1 MFSRS
6 FMADRLF
13 QKLNRKILVIIV
25 LFTGLGLEGCVWYQR
40 TDAPRSGSPPVSQ
53 HTHVTPRS
61 SVATHPLSLGQFLVL
76 PKRPTSRLNFLIA
89 GVTPEYT
96 GYHRLAPENFTGLT
110 DSMIL
115 AQLDP
120 EHNTVRML
128 SLPRDTQV
136 RLGDLGVH
144 KLNAAIALEGSDGL
158 QKAVEQLTGL
168 NLSGYVL
175 INLNAVHDLTEA
187 VGGVQ
192 VYVAEAMNYDDTAAN
207 LHIHFPIGMRRLTG
221 PEAAAYI
228 RFRHDALGD
237 IGRVKRQQAFLLA
250 LGKELLS
257 PRVMLHLP
265 ALSTVLSDDTR
276 TDATQSDVSAALG
289 MLLSHPKLETYLYP
303 GRFLTQDGVSYW
315 EPDQVTARSVLSQ
328 QFGNSVV
335 PPRSSDTSSA
345 EVSIRVVDT
354 GAKTEVVRG
363 VLKAL
368 ALAGEHD
375 VRLVRSAGG
384 DPAQT
389 VLLSQG
395 DPAVLKRVHQELGFG
410 ETRMSGEGVLNADV
424 TIWLGSDAR
433 IPGSAGN

>member
-1 MFSRS
+1 MV
-6 FMADRLF
+6 DRF
-13 QKLNRKILVIIV
+13 FHNFNRKVLVIIV
-25 LFTGLGLEGCVWYQR
+25 LCIALGLEGCVWFQQGD
-40 TDAPRSGSPPVSQ
+40 TPPRVSQ
-53 HTHVTPRS
+53 HRTASPRS
-61 SVATHPLSLGQFLVL
+61 NVVLHPLSLGQFLVL
-76 PKRPTSRLNFLIA
+76 PKRPTQRLNFLVA

-120 EHNTVRML
+120 EHDTVRML

-136 RLGDLGVH
+136 RLADLGVH
-144 KLNAAIALEGSDGL
+144 KLNAAIALQGADGL

-168 NLSGYVL
+168 KLSGYLL
-175 INLNAVHDLTEA
+175 INLNAVHDLTDA

-207 LHIHFPIGMRRLTG
+207 LHIHFPVGTRRLTG

-237 IGRVKRQQAFLLA
+237 IGRVKRQQAFLRA

-257 PRVMLHLP
+257 PQVMLHLP
-265 ALSTVLSDDTR
+265 ALSKILSDDTR
-276 TDATQSDVSAALG
+276 TDATQGDVSAALG
-289 MLLSHPKLETYLYP
+289 MLVSHPNLETYLYP

-315 EPDQVTARSVLSQ
+315 APDQVTARRLLGQ
-328 QFGNSVV
+328 QFGNSVTEHHF
-335 PPRSSDTSSA
+335 SDTSPV
-345 EVSIRVVDT
+345 EVSVRVVAT
-354 GAKTEVVRG
+354 GAKAEVVRG

-368 ALAGEHD
+368 TQAGEHN
-375 VRLVRSAGG
+375 VQLVRSSGG
-384 DPAQT
+384 DPART

-395 DPAVLKRVHQELGFG
+395 DPAVLERIHRELGFG
-410 ETRMSGEGVLNADV
+410 ETRISGEGVLNADV
-424 TIWLGSDAR
+424 TIWLGSDAQ
-433 IPGSAGN
+433 IPLFGGH